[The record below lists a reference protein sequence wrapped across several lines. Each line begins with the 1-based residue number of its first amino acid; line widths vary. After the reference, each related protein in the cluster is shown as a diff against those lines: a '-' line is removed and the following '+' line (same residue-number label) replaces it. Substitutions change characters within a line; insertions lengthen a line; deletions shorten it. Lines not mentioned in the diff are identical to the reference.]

1 MRDYLSPAKR
11 MVERVIPHPAA
22 ARAFIIKRRALVFAM
37 AAASIFVLTLGVIT
51 VRAINGPKTVVENT
65 VTSEG
70 KTSTLSTSSET
81 SNDTSKEEEQS
92 AMNQQSSTT
101 SSDNTGSSSESKTTV
116 TINNEQV
123 PVPENG
129 SVSRTITND
138 NGTTQVNVSTN
149 SDSNGSSHTSSFM
162 TTNSNSSSINNSTIT
177 SNSQNVNITTQ

>member
-1 MRDYLSPAKR
+1 MRDYLSPAKKI
-11 MVERVIPHPAA
+11 VERVIPHPAA
-22 ARAFIIKRRALVFAM
+22 ARAFIMKRRALVFAM

-51 VRAINGPKTVVENT
+51 VRAITAPKAVVEHT

-70 KTSTLSTSSET
+70 KTSTLSTSS
-81 SNDTSKEEEQS
+81 NDSKSKTEEQP
-92 AMNQQSSTT
+92 AMNQQSST
-101 SSDNTGSSSESKTTV
+101 SSNNTAGSSSESKTTV

-123 PVPENG
+123 PLPPSGNVQ
-129 SVSRTITND
+129 RTITDD

-149 SDSNGSSHTSSFM
+149 TDSSGNSYTSSFM